1 MKSSTILVFAL
12 VFLCGA
18 TALPTIAPAG
28 IDCGNGLSCA
38 SGQTCLSNAT
48 GAGELMACSPFPN
61 AVFCHDARFS
71 CPAGTSCGAESKC
84 TAADGSVIADATIN
98 ADAYAVAEFRN
109 FGAGMVEVKNVVCRL
124 RLPGICSCAP
134 SGRIG
139 ATVTCQ
145 VGIPLS
151 GLTIGASAH
160 ILPCGDP
167 ASFGYRAWAGN
178 RELANRQWT
187 ATFSTNMPLPA
198 PPAGFSIGIASV
210 TTRAEISGAVRR
222 GRLTANLALGVCGKF
237 MFVGSCCNT
246 DCPFPMS
253 RAPLPVNLITG
264 TYDFSDLC

>member
-1 MKSSTILVFAL
+1 
-12 VFLCGA
+12 
-18 TALPTIAPAG
+18 
-28 IDCGNGLSCA
+28 
-38 SGQTCLSNAT
+38 
-48 GAGELMACSPFPN
+48 
-61 AVFCHDARFS
+61 
-71 CPAGTSCGAESKC
+71 
-84 TAADGSVIADATIN
+84 
-98 ADAYAVAEFRN
+98 
-109 FGAGMVEVKNVVCRL
+109 MVEVKNVVCRL

-178 RELANRQWT
+178 RVSRALFIIILLLLFIYCPIYSFFRAIFLVIQKRNRSWPIGNGRQHSART
-187 ATFSTNMPLPA
+187 CLYLP

-253 RAPLPVNLITG
+253 RAPLPVSLITG

>member
-1 MKSSTILVFAL
+1 
-12 VFLCGA
+12 
-18 TALPTIAPAG
+18 
-28 IDCGNGLSCA
+28 
-38 SGQTCLSNAT
+38 
-48 GAGELMACSPFPN
+48 
-61 AVFCHDARFS
+61 
-71 CPAGTSCGAESKC
+71 
-84 TAADGSVIADATIN
+84 
-98 ADAYAVAEFRN
+98 
-109 FGAGMVEVKNVVCRL
+109 MVEVKNVVCCL

-145 VGIPLS
+145 VGNPLS

-178 RELANRQWT
+178 RVSRALFIIILLLLFIYCPIYYFFRAIFVVIQKRNRSWPIGNGQQHSART
-187 ATFSTNMPLPA
+187 CLYLP